1 MIECYCAHSALLPGG
16 LDIAQFLKGRSGL
29 MITWGLI
36 VRWSV
41 CSGAVASQKLS
52 KENTSVEDDR
62 ALLSILKVCNVIL

>member
-1 MIECYCAHSALLPGG
+1 MIQCYCAHSALFPSG

-29 MITWGLI
+29 MVTRGLI

-41 CSGAVASQKLS
+41 CSGASQKLL

-62 ALLSILKVCNVIL
+62 ALLSIPKVCNVIL